1 MTTELCI
8 MLNTFFTNPIFFFI
22 SIAALLVAITI
33 HECAHAWV
41 ADRLGDPTARL
52 AGRISLNPFVHL
64 DLYGLLFLLFFGFGW
79 GKPVEFDAY
88 NLKHPRKDAALISLA
103 GPMSNIILALI
114 LSIILRLF
122 TFYNLS
128 FLHTIG
134 GIILIRFILMNLI
147 LGVFNLIPIHPLDGF
162 KIVGGMLSE
171 ERSREWYSLERYG
184 MLFLILLI
192 IPIGGSSLLDGVL
205 QPALRLLFPLFIPTV
220 GLGVV

>member
-1 MTTELCI
+1 MI
-8 MLNTFFTNPIFFFI
+8 NTFFSSPILFFI
-22 SIAALLVAITI
+22 SLAASLVAIAV
-33 HECAHAWV
+33 HECAHAWT
-41 ADRLGDPTARL
+41 ANRLGDPTARL

-64 DLYGLLFLLFFGFGW
+64 DLSGLLFLLFFGFGW
-79 GKPVEFDAY
+79 GKPVEFDAF
-88 NLKHPRKDAALISLA
+88 NLKNPRKDAALISVA
-103 GPMSNIILALI
+103 GPISNIVLALV
-114 LSIILRLF
+114 LSLILRLF

-134 GIILIRFILMNLI
+134 EIILIRFILMNLV

-162 KIVGGMLSE
+162 KIVGGILSE
-171 ERSREWYSLERYG
+171 ERSREWYGLERYG

-205 QPALRLLFPLFIPTV
+205 QPALRLLFPLFIPTA

>member
-1 MTTELCI
+1 

-22 SIAALLVAITI
+22 SIVALLVAITI

-79 GKPVEFDAY
+79 GKPVEFDSY
-88 NLKHPRKDAALISLA
+88 NLKNPRKDAALISLA
-103 GPMSNIILALI
+103 GPISNIILALV
-114 LSIILRLF
+114 LSILLRLF

-128 FLHTIG
+128 FLYTIG
-134 GIILIRFILMNLI
+134 SIVLIRFIQMNLV
-147 LGVFNLIPIHPLDGF
+147 LGIFNFIPIHPLDGF
-162 KIVGGMLSE
+162 KIVGGILPE
-171 ERSREWYSLERYG
+171 EKAKEWYGLERYG

-192 IPIGGSSLLDGVL
+192 IPIGSTSLLDGVL
-205 QPALRLLFPLFIPTV
+205 QPVLRFILPLFIPMS

>member
-1 MTTELCI
+1 MI
-8 MLNTFFTNPIFFFI
+8 NTFFSSPILFFI
-22 SIAALLVAITI
+22 SLAALLVAIAV
-33 HECAHAWV
+33 HECAHAWT
-41 ADRLGDPTARL
+41 ANRLGDPTARL

-64 DLYGLLFLLFFGFGW
+64 DLSGLLFLLFFGFGW
-79 GKPVEFDAY
+79 GKPVEFDAF
-88 NLKHPRKDAALISLA
+88 NLKNPRKDAALISVA
-103 GPMSNIILALI
+103 GPISNIVLALV
-114 LSIILRLF
+114 LSLILRLF

-134 GIILIRFILMNLI
+134 EIILIRFILMNLV

-162 KIVGGMLSE
+162 KIVGGILSE
-171 ERSREWYSLERYG
+171 ERSREWYGLERYG

-205 QPALRLLFPLFIPTV
+205 LPALRLLFPLFIPTA